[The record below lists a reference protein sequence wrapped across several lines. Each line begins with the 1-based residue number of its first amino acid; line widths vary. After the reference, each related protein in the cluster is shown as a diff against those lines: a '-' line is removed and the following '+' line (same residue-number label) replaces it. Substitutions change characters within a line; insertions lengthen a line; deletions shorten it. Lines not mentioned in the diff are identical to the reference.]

1 MVEPIRTGGVHPNI
15 AAQTP
20 TAAPQPIQ
28 AKSDVPAQPVQA
40 KTDMPRKAD
49 TVQISN
55 EAQARSLRQQGMSI
69 PEIALQ
75 LRLDLKTVTGFFP
88 QSNTTA

>member
-1 MVEPIRTGGVHPNI
+1 MVDPIRSGGAPASVS
-15 AAQTP
+15 TP
-20 TAAPQPIQ
+20 AVAPQPIQ
-28 AKSDVPAQPVQA
+28 AKPVAPAQPVQA
-40 KTDMPRKAD
+40 KVDMPRKAD

-75 LRLDLKTVTGFFP
+75 LRLDLKTVNGFFP
-88 QSNTTA
+88 QSNTTT

>member
-1 MVEPIRTGGVHPNI
+1 MVEPIRTGGATPNI
-15 AAQTP
+15 SAPTP
-20 TAAPQPIQ
+20 TAAAQPIQ
-28 AKSDVPAQPVQA
+28 ARSAVPAQPVQA
-40 KTDMPRKAD
+40 KADMPQNAD

-88 QSNTTA
+88 QSNTTG

>member
-1 MVEPIRTGGVHPNI
+1 MVDPIRTGGVPSNI
-15 AAQTP
+15 STPTP

-28 AKSDVPAQPVQA
+28 ARSEVPAQPVQA
-40 KTDMPRKAD
+40 KADMPQKAD

-88 QSNTTA
+88 QSNATG